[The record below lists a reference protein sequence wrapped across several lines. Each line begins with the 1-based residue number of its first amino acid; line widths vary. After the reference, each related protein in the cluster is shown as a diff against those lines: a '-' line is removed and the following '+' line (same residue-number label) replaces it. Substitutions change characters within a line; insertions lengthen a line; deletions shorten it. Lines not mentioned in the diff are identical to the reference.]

1 MKTFVVVLHI
11 LVSLTVMVSIFMQP
25 AKVQGLSS
33 AISGG
38 AETFFGKNKA
48 RTYEAKLQRLT
59 VISMILFVITSIAL
73 IYLGNK

>member
-1 MKTFVVVLHI
+1 MKNFVVALHI
-11 LVSLTVMVSIFMQP
+11 LFSLTVIFSIFMQP

-48 RTYEAKLQRLT
+48 RTFEAKLQKVT
-59 VISMILFVITSIAL
+59 VVSMVLFVITSMAL
-73 IYLGNK
+73 VYLSNK